1 MVKYKKKK
9 GQYILKKFD
18 YSNDKLYHIKDL
30 YNNYF
35 NLINTIIIIIIILVI
50 ALIYT
55 SKSNFEKELT
65 TENEINIT
73 VDTSEKEA
81 IIETYEKSYVYI
93 TGEVK
98 NPGIYDLT
106 ENLRINDLIDLA
118 GGLTDNANIININLA
133 QKLYDE
139 DHIII
144 LSNEEV
150 ISLGV
155 TAESSTTTVENT
167 VVNINT
173 ANIEELKTING
184 VGDVTAENII
194 KYREENGKFENK
206 EDIKN
211 VTGIGE
217 KTYLELESQIKVK

>member
-1 MVKYKKKK
+1 M
-9 GQYILKKFD
+9 KKFD

-155 TAESSTTTVENT
+155 TAESSTTNVENT